1 VSCKA
6 VCLLV
11 ALAVFASC
19 DIIKG
24 GEPAKPPEFSFAE
37 VLAWNTGKV
46 QATFGTPGIIVRSRG
61 SDHLYYEGGGEPPTE
76 IIDSEEFGRR
86 FPVSDPRLTSF
97 DLIALSNR
105 GRVVSLYVR
114 RRYDDPAQRI
124 GFLSKRIT
132 ALRRQDIGDHL
143 GVPHTKGWCGVNRS
157 EERYDWEFSRSK
169 GPLPYIFPGR
179 YIVQVTFDGDS
190 ALVSSVLA
198 CVAE

>member
-1 VSCKA
+1 MSGKA
-6 VCLLV
+6 VCLLI
-11 ALAVFASC
+11 ALALLASC

-24 GEPAKPPEFSFAE
+24 GEPAKPPEFGFAE
-37 VLAWNTGKV
+37 VLTWNTGKV
-46 QATFGTPGIIVRSRG
+46 QATFGTPGIIVRSGRN
-61 SDHLYYEGGGEPPTE
+61 DHLYYEGGGEPPTE
-76 IIDSEEFGRR
+76 IIDSGEYGRR
-86 FPVSDPRLTSF
+86 FPVGDPRLTSF
-97 DLIALSNR
+97 DLIVLSDR
-105 GRVVSLYVR
+105 GSIVSLYVR
-114 RRYDDPAQRI
+114 RRYEDPARRI

-169 GPLPYIFPGR
+169 GPLPDIFPGR
-179 YIVQVTFDGDS
+179 YIMQITFDGDS